1 MVTRKHMDAG
11 TIAGIV
17 IASIALIVV
26 LFLLWRMQKTG
37 SRTVS
42 YVQSDVMGD
51 TIRDEDAS
59 LWVVRPT
66 PKVYGTSLREDLA
79 GADAPSHWT

>member
-1 MVTRKHMDAG
+1 MDAG

-26 LFLLWRMQKTG
+26 LFLLWRMRNTG
-37 SRTVS
+37 SRSAS
-42 YVQSDVMGD
+42 YVQPDVMGNAL
-51 TIRDEDAS
+51 RDEDGS

-79 GADAPSHWT
+79 SADTPSHWT